1 METPPVA
8 ARKFRDFLAFCRIEC
23 GLAPLT
29 LEAYGRDLG
38 QLATYL
44 HDRGNADPSTAS
56 MGDLTNHV
64 RWLSRECEYEA
75 TTVTRHLA
83 TIRVF
88 FRWLHATGAI
98 ARDPAR
104 LLERPTAWKRLPG
117 TMTARQMKHFVEF
130 PSAEHGPLWLRDR
143 AMLELMYGGGLRA
156 SEVCTV
162 KVNDFHDTLGA
173 LAVTGKGGKQRIV
186 PIGVPA
192 IEWTRRYLH
201 ECRPHLARS
210 ASGRDAFR
218 LLLSFT
224 GRPLDRVAVW
234 QLVKKIAT
242 RAGLDN
248 VHPHTLRHSFATHLV
263 QGGAD
268 LRVVQELLGHSSITT
283 TQVYTH
289 VTRDHLKDVI
299 ANCHPREMTVRTVAS
314 GARKM
319 GVTGKPAGRRTA
331 QPQAQPSAKRRG
343 K

>member
-1 METPPVA
+1 METNSVA
-8 ARKFRDFLAFCRIEC
+8 ARKFRDFLTFCRIEC

-29 LEAYGRDLG
+29 LEAYARDLG
-38 QLATYL
+38 QLFSYLADRKKDDAT
-44 HDRGNADPSTAS
+44 TAT
-56 MGDLTNHV
+56 MHDLTNHI
-64 RWLSRECEYEA
+64 RWLSRERAYEA

-88 FRWLHATGAI
+88 YRWLHATGAI

-117 TMTARQMKHFVEF
+117 TMTAKQMKQLVES

-156 SEVCTV
+156 SEVCTI
-162 KVNDFHDTLGA
+162 KVNDFHETLGA

-192 IEWTRRYLH
+192 IQWTARYLA
-201 ECRPHLARS
+201 ECRPSLVRS
-210 ASGRDAFR
+210 TDGRDGFR

-234 QLVKKIAT
+234 QLVKRNAAH
-242 RAGLDN
+242 AGLDD

-268 LRVVQELLGHSSITT
+268 LRVVQELLGHASITT

-289 VTRDHLKDVI
+289 VTRDHLKEVL
-299 ANCHPREMTVRTVAS
+299 ANCHPR
-314 GARKM
+314 
-319 GVTGKPAGRRTA
+319 
-331 QPQAQPSAKRRG
+331 SAVQSKVKRRE